1 MSTEKKV
8 YISTDYTGEAIA
20 PHQYFVTDADGKGK
34 WEDKLAYSYIERV
47 KLLDNATVEYTDL
60 LDAIIKTRPSGV
72 PEDGSTVYI
81 TVDGVTQ
88 EMPCKYVQ
96 DGDRQFYTVGNPINW
111 GGEDNGLPYVLFGL
125 VSNAPMEDETNP
137 ELTCYI
143 SFLPANGSMPPSG
156 SKVTLETMMEKVKPI
171 DPKYLQPVETVI
183 LPAATHTVDAE
194 MGNVLI
200 ESPLSGDVAAG
211 DVCTVTWNGTK
222 YECTALDG
230 TFMDLPGGVMLGNI
244 EALTDGQITGGNTAA
259 PFLVMLIP
267 GGIDDNADG
276 VLEYAG
282 VVPLDGA
289 TSITLSIVKSAGS
302 AAPGSV
308 DSSVFTVRWKSST
321 SYIDDSTVMS
331 DPDKSWLEVYAAY
344 NAGKVIRVIASNTDN
359 DGTEYEYIGEVRN
372 SMRSAE
378 GWLVLQ
384 VYFETILK
392 VTHIFTYTAEGLVYG
407 IG

>member
-1 MSTEKKV
+1 
-8 YISTDYTGEAIA
+8 
-20 PHQYFVTDADGKGK
+20 
-34 WEDKLAYSYIERV
+34 
-47 KLLDNATVEYTDL
+47 
-60 LDAIIKTRPSGV
+60 
-72 PEDGSTVYI
+72 
-81 TVDGVTQ
+81 
-88 EMPCKYVQ
+88 
-96 DGDRQFYTVGNPINW
+96 
-111 GGEDNGLPYVLFGL
+111 
-125 VSNAPMEDETNP
+125 
-137 ELTCYI
+137 
-143 SFLPANGSMPPSG
+143 MPPSG
-156 SKVTLETMMEKVKPI
+156 SMVTLEVMTEKVKPI

-183 LPAATHTVDAE
+183 LPEATHTVDAE

-276 VLEYAG
+276 VLEYGG

-289 TSITLSIVKSAGS
+289 TSITLSIVKG
-302 AAPGSV
+302 AASGSV
-308 DSSVFTVRWKSST
+308 DSGVFTVRWKSST

-344 NAGKVIRVIASNTDN
+344 NAGKVIRVIASNTDDN
-359 DGTEYEYIGEVRN
+359 GTEYEYIGEVM
-372 SMRSAE
+372 SAMRAE
-378 GWLVLQ
+378 TGYCILFVH
-384 VYFETILK
+384 FTSTLK
-392 VTHIFTYTAEGLVYG
+392 VMNIFSYTAEGLVYG

>member
-8 YISTDYTGEAIA
+8 YISTDYTGEASA

-34 WEDKLAYSYIERV
+34 WEDKLAYSYTERT
-47 KLLDNATVEYTDL
+47 KLLDNAMTEITDL
-60 LDAIIKTRPSGV
+60 LDIIIKTRPSGV
-72 PEDGSTVYI
+72 PEDGSTVYV

-96 DGDRQFYTVGNPINW
+96 NGDNQFYVVGNLMSF
-111 GGEDNGLPYVLFGL
+111 GGEDNGLPYVFYGL
-125 VSNAPMEDETNP
+125 VSNAPMVDESNSDR
-137 ELTCYI
+137 TCYI
-143 SFLPANGSMPPSG
+143 SFQPAGGSMPPSG
-156 SKVTLETMMEKVKPI
+156 SMVTLEVMTEKVKPI

-183 LPAATHTVDAE
+183 LPEATHTVDAE

-276 VLEYAG
+276 VLEYGG

-289 TSITLSIVKSAGS
+289 TSITLSIVKG
-302 AAPGSV
+302 AASGSV
-308 DSSVFTVRWKSST
+308 DSGVFTVRWKSST

-344 NAGKVIRVIASNTDN
+344 NAGKVIRVIASNTDDN
-359 DGTEYEYIGEVRN
+359 GTEYEYIGEVM
-372 SMRSAE
+372 SAMRAE
-378 GWLVLQ
+378 TGYCILFVH
-384 VYFETILK
+384 FTSTLK
-392 VTHIFTYTAEGLVYG
+392 VMNIFSYTAEGLVYG